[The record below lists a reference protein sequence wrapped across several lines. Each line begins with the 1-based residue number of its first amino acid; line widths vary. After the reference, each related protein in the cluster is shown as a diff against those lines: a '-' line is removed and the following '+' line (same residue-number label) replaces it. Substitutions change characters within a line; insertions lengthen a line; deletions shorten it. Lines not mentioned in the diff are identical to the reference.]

1 MKYEKNK
8 RIIIYAKDIQNV
20 TGRSYRQS
28 LRLLQNAKNKVGK
41 SKNDMLSLREFCN
54 VYNINPLDFE
64 DSI

>member
-1 MKYEKNK
+1 MKKNK

>member
-1 MKYEKNK
+1 MKKNK
-8 RIIIYAKDIQNV
+8 RKIIYAKDIQNA

-28 LRLLQNAKNKVGK
+28 LRILQKAKQKVGK
-41 SKNDMLSLREFCN
+41 SKDDMLSLREFCN

>member
-1 MKYEKNK
+1 MKKNK
-8 RIIIYAKDIQNV
+8 RMIIYAKDIQNA

-28 LRLLQNAKNKVGK
+28 LRLLQKAKQKVGK
-41 SKNDMLSLREFCN
+41 SKDDMLSLREFCD

>member
-1 MKYEKNK
+1 MKKNK
-8 RIIIYAKDIQNV
+8 RMIIYAKDIQNA